1 VNTATSMTKM
11 VLMKVEEF
19 ILRKKVLK
27 NRMFIDKMEWFE
39 KKILFPIYISWILI
53 IYFKLLNEARIIT
66 LQDDEQVINYTKAI
80 IKQLVKEK

>member
-1 VNTATSMTKM
+1 
-11 VLMKVEEF
+11 
-19 ILRKKVLK
+19 
-27 NRMFIDKMEWFE
+27 
-39 KKILFPIYISWILI
+39 LFPIYISWILI

>member
-1 VNTATSMTKM
+1 MNTATSMTKM